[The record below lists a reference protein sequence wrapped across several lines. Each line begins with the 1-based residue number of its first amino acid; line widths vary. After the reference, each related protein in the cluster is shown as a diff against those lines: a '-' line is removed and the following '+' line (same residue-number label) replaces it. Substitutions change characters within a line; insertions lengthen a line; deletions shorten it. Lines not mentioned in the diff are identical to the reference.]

1 MTNFNAWPGL
11 NDRIHGDEYREHL
24 GAEAIDYIDVLR
36 AIETSTSTP
45 DGMSY
50 YEWCQRIAECDEFVE
65 IIKRIVKNRHNPAYA
80 ELINDVESA
89 IEGWLP

>member
-1 MTNFNAWPGL
+1 MNFNTWPGL

-36 AIETSTSTP
+36 AIETSTSTN